1 MCQELKYN
9 CQDYTPNEDEELADD
24 DVSIISE
31 SSSTTD
37 SNVSEQDIDDED
49 LTPLPSDSDPTDD
62 ALQQLQAWKLKQI

>member
-9 CQDYTPNEDEELADD
+9 CQDYAPNEDEELADD

-37 SNVSEQDIDDED
+37 SSVSEQDIYDED

-62 ALQQLQAWKLKQI
+62 ALQQLQAWKLKRT